1 MADLGD
7 IPRGLSGDTVNVTL
21 QAMKEVEKEKTIEL
35 RAEQTESQQAFLNEQ
50 QEAINPFAARYATRQ
65 RPIKTNRNRIKEMMK
80 SGEKAE
86 RLLPVQQ
93 IRRFA
98 DQFQQR
104 NPELRANVL
113 TMLREYIKPGD
124 TKEDIMRKLLEY
136 YPDVALADEALEFLL
151 ETTEGELNLIVQQVK
166 EELNEQRSREIIAGR
181 NIGAQA
187 REAAEKGLGTPTN
200 LRDMYRDITGNPR
213 DSTTLFEELSQKYA
227 FKDLKKVMDF
237 LLHSLGSDLKAKGP
251 SIPRG
256 QLHRL
261 ISETRNLQAILGVYR
276 FFRGRM
282 HLVETLFHKEGL
294 EMPSQLS
301 FESMA
306 KAFMQIAAER
316 YPNAQKILQGTGR
329 LGIDKWI
336 MAKIIVLS
344 QLRDAI
350 REVAMNMIY
359 KSLQHRDELYMA
371 IIEALEDLEEELEE
385 LLEREEEEGEEEEDE
400 GEEEDGKGPPHKK
413 RKH

>member
-1 MADLGD
+1 MADMGD
-7 IPRGLSGDTVNVTL
+7 IPRGLSGQGVNVTL
-21 QAMKEVEKEKTIEL
+21 QAMREIEKDKNVEI
-35 RAEQTESQQAFLNEQ
+35 RAEQAESQLAFLDAQ
-50 QEAINPFAARYATRQ
+50 KEAINPFAMLARARQ
-65 RPIKTNRNRIKEMMK
+65 RPIKASRTRIQKMLK
-80 SGEKAE
+80 SGEKGD
-86 RLLPVQQ
+86 RLLPIQQ

-98 DQFQQR
+98 EQFQQR
-104 NPELRANVL
+104 NPELRSNVL
-113 TMLREYIKPGD
+113 TMLREYIRPGD

-151 ETTEGELNLIVQQVK
+151 ETTEGEMNVIVQEVK
-166 EELNEQRSREIIAGR
+166 EDLNKERSREISAGR
-181 NIGAQA
+181 NIGTQA

-237 LLHSLGSDLKAKGP
+237 LLHSLGADLKAKGP
-251 SIPRG
+251 SIPHG

-276 FFRGRM
+276 FFKGRM

-294 EMPSQLS
+294 ELPSQLS

-306 KAFMQIAAER
+306 KAFMFIAAER
-316 YPNAQKILQGTGR
+316 YPTAQKVLQGTGR
-329 LGIDKWI
+329 LGIEKWI

-385 LLEREEEEGEEEEDE
+385 LLDREEGGEADDEEEDE
-400 GEEEDGKGPPHKK
+400 EEEKDEKK
-413 RKH
+413 K